1 MNKKKIILWVF
12 LGVVLTSLL
21 GTAAFYY
28 YGMSPKDQN
37 SELREFVL
45 SKGTSKLSLV
55 EKLEQEGFISNALVL
70 KAYLFFHSELNL
82 QAGTYELSSNMAPK
96 DILKKMSQGEI
107 KNDST
112 SVMLV
117 PGRRLK
123 EYVEQIA
130 SKIEITENELWN
142 QMSDQTYLRELITK
156 YWFLEDSIL
165 NTDIYYPLEG
175 YFTPD
180 TYTFYEHSTAKEV
193 IEKILNQTENKLEP
207 LKDQIQSSN
216 FSVHEILSMA
226 SIIELEAVNENDRKT
241 VSQVIQKRLSMK
253 KGLGMDVTT
262 YYAVKKDMKE
272 GLTLSD
278 LKTVSPYNTSEM
290 NSSMAGKLPIGPICN
305 ISVMSI
311 RAALEPTDTDYLF
324 FYADVKTGKVY
335 FSKTYEE
342 HVAVQK
348 EIG

>member
-207 LKDQIQSSN
+207 LKDQ
-216 FSVHEILSMA
+216 
-226 SIIELEAVNENDRKT
+226 LEAVNENDRKT